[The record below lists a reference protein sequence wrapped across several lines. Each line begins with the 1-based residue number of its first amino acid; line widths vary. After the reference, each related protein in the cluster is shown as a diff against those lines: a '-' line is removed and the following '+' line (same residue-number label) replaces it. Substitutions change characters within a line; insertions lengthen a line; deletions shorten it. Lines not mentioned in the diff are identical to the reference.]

1 MKMTRLEK
9 VLVNTVKK
17 GEGNAQRVRAVL
29 DGLDPSGIR
38 DALELGCSIG
48 VVSAFLSESYG
59 MNVTGTDYDP
69 AQVELA
75 KQRYV
80 ETDRLRFQTADA
92 ANLTFEN
99 GSFDLVVS
107 QNVFHH
113 IPNWPEAV
121 REVARVLRPDGIL
134 IWHDLSLRSSLKPLF
149 RVLSR
154 FMGLYTFPEIEA
166 AFSQH
171 GLDIQTREHTSRGPF
186 QHHFLTLR
194 NATPPR

>member
-1 MKMTRLEK
+1 MKMTRFEK
-9 VLVNTVKK
+9 ALVNRERK
-17 GEGNAQRVRAVL
+17 GEGNAARVRDVL
-29 DGLDPSGIR
+29 EALDPTRIR
-38 DALELGCSIG
+38 DALELGCGIG
-48 VVSAFLSESYG
+48 VVSAFLSETYG

-75 KQRYV
+75 KQRSA

-92 ANLTFEN
+92 ANLTFED

-113 IPNWPEAV
+113 IPNWPGAA

-134 IWHDLSLRSSLKPLF
+134 IWHDLSVRPSFKPLF

-154 FMGLYTFPEIEA
+154 FMGLYTFAHVEA
-166 AFSQH
+166 AFSEH
-171 GLDIQTREHTSRGPF
+171 GLDIQTREHMSHGPF

-194 NATPPR
+194 KIES